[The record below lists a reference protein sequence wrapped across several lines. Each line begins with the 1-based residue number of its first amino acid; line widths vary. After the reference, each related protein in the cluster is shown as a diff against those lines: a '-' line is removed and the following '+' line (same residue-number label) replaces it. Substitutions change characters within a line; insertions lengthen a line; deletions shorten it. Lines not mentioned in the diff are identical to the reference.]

1 MIKRRG
7 WLAACLLLLGV
18 FVWIAPCA
26 AYASLDKGTIQQLID
41 EAKPGDTVTI
51 APGEYRGAITIDKSV
66 TLVGEPG
73 TVIVNDAAQP
83 AVTITADGVSVSGI
97 TVEQR
102 SMEESTAIEL
112 VASNTMLSNLDIH
125 THAFGIRLRK
135 SNRNE
140 IADNSIQWLGE
151 MSGQE
156 VKMSAKRNGI
166 DLYDSHDNVISGNR
180 ISSMNDGI
188 YQESSHRNQVIG
200 NRIDHSRYG
209 IHCMYTEGTIVRGN
223 AGNYNVT
230 GAMVMGVTDAIV
242 EDNSFTKQSENVNS
256 QGLLLFDVHTS
267 TIANNRVEGNRIGFY
282 VEQSSKNDIRNNS
295 IERNFVGI
303 QFLESEGNELQA
315 NDFIANVI
323 NAEAT
328 DSPDNRLTA
337 NFWDNFSG
345 IDADGNGR
353 SDISYAIN
361 PFFQQLTHQTPAFQ
375 LFFQS
380 PGMQFL
386 ETMMQSDRSSWTV
399 DIEPLMMPAGQQAM
413 AGKHNSYT
421 FWVSLCLLLISTIII
436 YNTGVKRT

>member
-1 MIKRRG
+1 MIKRKG
-7 WLAACLLLLGV
+7 GFAACLFLFVVFLG
-18 FVWIAPCA
+18 IAPCA
-26 AYASLDKGTIQQLID
+26 ACASPSKSAIQQLID
-41 EAKPGDTVTI
+41 EAMPGDTVTI
-51 APGEYRGAITIDKSV
+51 PSGEYSGAITIDKRLA
-66 TLVGEPG
+66 LVGEPG
-73 TVIVNDAAQP
+73 AVIVNDTAKP
-83 AVTITADGVSVSGI
+83 ALTIIADGVTVSGI
-97 TVEQR
+97 TIEQR
-102 SMEESTAIEL
+102 SMEESSAIEL
-112 VASNTMLSNLDIH
+112 AASKATLSKLDIY
-125 THAFGIRLRK
+125 THSFGIRLRK

-151 MSGQE
+151 SGQQ

-188 YQESSHRNQVIG
+188 YQESSHRNQVTG

-209 IHCMYTEGTIVRGN
+209 IHCMYTEGTIIRGN
-223 AGNYNVT
+223 AGSYNVT

-267 TIANNRVEGNRIGFY
+267 TIEGNRVEGNRVGFY
-282 VEQSSKNDIRNNS
+282 IEQSSKNDIRNNR
-295 IERNFVGI
+295 IVRNFVGI

-345 IDADGNGR
+345 IDANGDGR
-353 SDISYAIN
+353 SDIAYAIN

-386 ETMMQSDRSSWTV
+386 ETMMQSDRSSWTM
-399 DIEPLMMPAGQQAM
+399 DTEPLMMPAGQQTM
-413 AGKHNSYT
+413 AAKHNSYT
-421 FWVSLCLLLISTIII
+421 FWMSLCLLLIGTIII